1 MNENAHNYNG
11 DAKWTDYISF
21 VQFCFMVLMTT
32 IMVVL
37 SQTAHI
43 TVSSVVSNQGIYTY
57 QYYCVPKAAVIIG
70 TTSVHELAPAWE
82 VRSAVKIST
91 SVYFM

>member
-1 MNENAHNYNG
+1 MDRLHFFCTVLLHGTYDNNYG
-11 DAKWTDYISF
+11 GIVPDCT
-21 VQFCFMVLMTT
+21 
-32 IMVVL
+32 
-37 SQTAHI
+37 I

-82 VRSAVKIST
+82 VSSAVKIST